1 MLGRQGLP
9 GRRRHRT
16 AALLGSLGDAFR
28 KALKTAGGLYLPG
41 PVTCLFPHLLRHARA
56 THLYESGMALWD
68 VQKVLGHIWAST
80 TVGYLSTVQAD
91 PELASLQSARRA
103 VRRLSMEA

>member
-1 MLGRQGLP
+1 
-9 GRRRHRT
+9 
-16 AALLGSLGDAFR
+16 
-28 KALKTAGGLYLPG
+28 
-41 PVTCLFPHLLRHARA
+41 
-56 THLYESGMALWD
+56 MALWD

-91 PELASLQSARRA
+91 PELAGLQSARRA